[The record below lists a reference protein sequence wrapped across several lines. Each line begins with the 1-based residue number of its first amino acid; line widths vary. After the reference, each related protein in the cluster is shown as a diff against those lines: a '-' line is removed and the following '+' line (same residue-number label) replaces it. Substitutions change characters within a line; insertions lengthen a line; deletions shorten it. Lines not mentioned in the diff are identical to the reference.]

1 MVRYNYNNNNRM
13 NSQVEPDNSSSNQY
27 EVPLFRDQKTPVY
40 INVYDMLP
48 KGKIA
53 DIGYMFG
60 IGVFHSGVEVYDK
73 EYNFGGHDFDSTGV
87 FIMRPRIGPPNLTF
101 KESVFMGHT
110 SLSKEEVKNVIEE
123 LSKEWSGNSYNLLT
137 RNCNHFTSDLCN
149 ILVGK
154 PAPNWINRAAKLGT
168 LFPCRFVYNKYICV
182 VPQFTFILTL
192 TFSMEPLINM
202 NYGQHIIRFNE

>member
-1 MVRYNYNNNNRM
+1 MIT
-13 NSQVEPDNSSSNQY
+13 DII
-27 EVPLFRDQKTPVY
+27 FDKK
-40 INVYDMLP
+40 LP

-60 IGVFHSGVEVYDK
+60 IGVFHSGVEVYEK

-87 FIMRPRIGPPNLTF
+87 FVMKPRMGPPNVTF
-101 KESVFMGHT
+101 NKEDVKSVIDG
-110 SLSKEEVKNVIEE
+110 

-137 RNCNHFTSDLCN
+137 RNCNHFTSELCN

-168 LFPCRFVYNKYICV
+168 LFPCV
-182 VPQFTFILTL
+182 VPNDWIEAPEGAESANGLIIPSNTVINEESQ
-192 TFSMEPLINM
+192 EP
-202 NYGQHIIRFNE
+202 YHITDS

>member
-1 MVRYNYNNNNRM
+1 
-13 NSQVEPDNSSSNQY
+13 
-27 EVPLFRDQKTPVY
+27 
-40 INVYDMLP
+40 
-48 KGKIA
+48 
-53 DIGYMFG
+53 MFG

-87 FIMRPRIGPPNLTF
+87 FVMRPRIGPPNVTF

-123 LSKEWSGNSYNLLT
+123 LSREWSGNSYNLLT

-168 LFPCRFVYNKYICV
+168 LFPCV
-182 VPQFTFILTL
+182 VPNDWIEAPEGTDGANG
-192 TFSMEPLINM
+192 LIITN
-202 NYGQHIIRFNE
+202 NTVINEESSDS